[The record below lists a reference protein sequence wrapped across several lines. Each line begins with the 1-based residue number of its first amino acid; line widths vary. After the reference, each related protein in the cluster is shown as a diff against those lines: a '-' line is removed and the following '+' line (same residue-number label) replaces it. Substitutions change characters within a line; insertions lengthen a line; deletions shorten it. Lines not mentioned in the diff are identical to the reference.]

1 MSEHDILMELV
12 DEQIAL
18 LKERGLTREEAFV
31 IGATVND
38 EEVVERFG
46 EIEAARIANDAI
58 RKSRNSDE
66 VFANVMKA
74 LDIRPQNVII
84 ENN

>member
-38 EEVVERFG
+38 EETVERFG

-58 RKSRNSDE
+58 RKSRNSPRANARRLIRII
-66 VFANVMKA
+66 VLFARA
-74 LDIRPQNVII
+74 GSR
-84 ENN
+84 